1 MGKKTEEKID
11 AVKKALT
18 QFGSIV
24 VNVNAGEVKL
34 KEAIAERDALVARHA
49 QYYKAHGWEGQKP
62 TREQEMDNDA
72 AWQKLDT
79 DMRVSYKK
87 AERIENALRAVRG
100 DLRRAMAWQRRTALA
115 DLEKFDNE
123 KDKKITDATKK
134 KSVPAARVFIKEVH
148 AVVG

>member
-100 DLRRAMAWQRRTALA
+100 DLRRAGVAARTALA
-115 DLEKFDNE
+115 DLEKFINE
-123 KDKKITDATKK
+123 KDKKITDAAKK